1 MQDMA
6 KLQENDDRVSGSS
19 KKTKLSQFFWSVLA
33 ECIFFLCTARGS
45 AVLREEKR
53 CQWEWES
60 ASEKLLINQCK
71 DAAVNVIYKDIKM
84 PASSLAAPAFQ
95 FSCGGKFKFSKHFY
109 SLQTFVTC
117 IQW

>member
-19 KKTKLSQFFWSVLA
+19 KKTKLSQFFWSVLV

-71 DAAVNVIYKDIKM
+71 DAAASKCHLQRYQQAKIEIQMQNKYKYRKKKKI
-84 PASSLAAPAFQ
+84 
-95 FSCGGKFKFSKHFY
+95 H
-109 SLQTFVTC
+109 
-117 IQW
+117 IQKK